1 MYSLFVIRLSLD
13 YLGKEEYGL
22 LSLLAQIAAYIAV
35 LDLGLTIAFGRI
47 LIDYT
52 NGSKELYAKALR
64 TASLVFNILGLT
76 GFLIAA
82 VIALVGTMAFAI
94 PERLG
99 QTFTYLMLAQGVVIF
114 ATFSLKALS
123 APLIANGKH
132 HVLYWVATAIFLVN
146 GLLFWLC
153 LRYGFGIYSI
163 VIGQVVGLALL
174 AGLLWR
180 FSVPY
185 HVIDYTNTK
194 FDRRVFKEVFSFA
207 KDTMIWQ
214 IGGQTMA
221 SLPILLAS
229 AWFALNATADI
240 AAGLKLVIL
249 AISVCT
255 RFGDMSVTPLS
266 IEYARGNEAAAARQ
280 MKRIAGIAGGVGVC
294 AALFTT
300 CVNPSFLNWWMLGKI
315 SWSWH
320 ANLSA
325 AIWIAILTVTQCL
338 YGYAIISR
346 QLKLIRWALLAE
358 CVVYLVLA
366 AIGRKTGDPS
376 ALLWAKPIATL
387 AIGIYVALRIRKHT
401 GFDTSLLLAA
411 IYRQSFVMIL
421 LLAAGVPLSRYLGDL
436 NLSPFMTFLA
446 NSLLAS
452 GLILIAL
459 PFIFTKDMRD
469 DFLRIVRNIITKF
482 PRIGST
488 PSV

>member
-1 MYSLFVIRLSLD
+1 MYSLLVIRLSLD

-22 LSLLAQIAAYIAV
+22 LSLLAQIAAYITI

-94 PERLG
+94 PVRLG
-99 QTFTYLMLAQGVVIF
+99 QTFTYLMLAQGAVLF
-114 ATFSLKALS
+114 ATFSIKVIS
-123 APLIANGKH
+123 SPLIANGKH
-132 HVLYWVATAIFLVN
+132 YVLYWVGTAVFLVN
-146 GLLFWLC
+146 GLVFWLS
-153 LRYGFGIYSI
+153 LRAGYGIYSS
-163 VIGQVVGLALL
+163 VLGQVVSIILTAALL
-174 AGLLWR
+174 WK
-180 FSVPY
+180 FSKPY
-185 HVIDYTNTK
+185 RVSGK
-194 FDRRVFKEVFSFA
+194 VKASFDRGVFKEVFAFA

-249 AISVCT
+249 ALSVCT

-266 IEYARGNEAAAARQ
+266 IEYARGNEATAARQ
-280 MKRIAGIAGGVGVC
+280 MIRIAGIAGGIGVC

-358 CVVYLVLA
+358 CAIYLVLA
-366 AIGRKTGDPS
+366 AIGRRTGDPS
-376 ALLWAKPIATL
+376 SLLWAKPIATL

-401 GFDTSLLLAA
+401 GFDTSLLLPSV
-411 IYRQSFVMIL
+411 YRQALVMIL
-421 LLAAGVPLSRYLGDL
+421 LLAAGIPLSRFLGDL
-436 NLSPFMTFLA
+436 NLSPFITFLA
-446 NSLLAS
+446 NCLLAG
-452 GLILIAL
+452 GLLLIAL
-459 PFIFTKDMRD
+459 PFLFTKDMRD
-469 DFLRIVRNIITKF
+469 DFLRIARNIITKF
-482 PRIGST
+482 LRIRPY